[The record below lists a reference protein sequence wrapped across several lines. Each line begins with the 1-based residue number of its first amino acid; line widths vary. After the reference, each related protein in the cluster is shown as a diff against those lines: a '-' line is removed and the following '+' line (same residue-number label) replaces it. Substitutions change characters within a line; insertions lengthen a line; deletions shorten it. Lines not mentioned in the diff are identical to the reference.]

1 MRPQTAFFV
10 QCFSIIPTMSRL
22 ITTAIATFLFCQL
35 TAQSFPRVSVPF
47 RTADGQLLHNALA
60 GGLNNPQISEADLN
74 NDGITD
80 LFVFDRK
87 GGVALP
93 FLHDGVAGSVNY
105 TYAPEFAAN
114 FPTIEGWAL
123 LRDFNGDGIA
133 DLFAYSDVPG
143 IDGIM
148 VHRGYFDAQNRLAF
162 QRLMFNNSYRLIYFP
177 LANGST
183 TQLYVSRIDIPD
195 ITDVDGD
202 GDLDIL
208 TFGVAGGYMEY
219 YANRS
224 LEMGLGR
231 DTVVY
236 RLVSNCWGGFYE
248 SGVTEQID
256 LAPNSGQCYNPFHD
270 GEGEGVEFRHTG
282 STILAFDAD
291 GDGDKDLVLGDIS
304 FNNLNFLTNGGT
316 PQTAWM
322 TAQDIAFPSNDVP
335 VNLPLFPAAFMVDVD
350 HDGKK
355 DMLVAPNASIASEDY
370 NALWWY
376 RNTQGLPHR
385 FERQQTDFL
394 IETMLDFGTGAYPA
408 FADVNGDGLT
418 DLVVGNNSYY
428 REFGAKESRLHL
440 FLNTGTLEAP
450 AFQLADDNWLNM
462 RTIAAS
468 TFNLAPAFG
477 DLDGDGDTDLLVGTD
492 LGKLYF
498 FRNLAGSSMPVQFD
512 AVQFPYMNINV
523 GTASTPCMAD
533 LNRDGLMDILVGER
547 NGNINFFVNTGSGG
561 EPDFV
566 GEPDLEPNVFFL
578 GRVDTRITGA
588 FPNGYSAPSA
598 VWDGQEYILFTGTSQ
613 GRIEAYSVI
622 QSDFTSMFP
631 VISETWGN
639 IHTGTQS
646 RMAFADLDN
655 DGLLELAVGNDRGGL
670 QFFQT
675 PLPALAPNA
684 VQQEPDAASSVKV
697 FPNPTRNILFF
708 SRVNAGAEEVE
719 ISFFNAEGRLM
730 RQSRRSGAHWQEDLG
745 DWPAGMYVW
754 RVAGPDGVVSG
765 KVMKTAE

>member
-1 MRPQTAFFV
+1 MF
-10 QCFSIIPTMSRL
+10 RL
-22 ITTAIATFLFCQL
+22 FTTAIATILFCQL
-35 TAQSFPRVSVPF
+35 TAQTFQRLSVPF
-47 RTADGQLLHNALA
+47 RNSEGQLLHNALA

-80 LFVFDRK
+80 LFVFDKK
-87 GGVALP
+87 GGVVLP
-93 FLHDGVAGSVNY
+93 FLHDGVPGSVNY

-114 FPTIEGWAL
+114 FPAITGWAL

-133 DLFAYSDVPG
+133 DLFAYSDGP

-162 QRLMFNNSYRLIYFP
+162 QRLMFNNSYQIIYFP
-177 LANGST
+177 LPGGST
-183 TQLYVSRIDIPD
+183 TQLYVTRIDIPE

-248 SGVTEQID
+248 SGFTEQID
-256 LAPNSGQCYNPFHD
+256 LAPNSGQCYDPFHD
-270 GEGEGVEFRHTG
+270 GGGEEVELRHIG
-282 STILAFDAD
+282 STVLAFDAD

-335 VNLPLFPAAFMVDVD
+335 VNLPLFPAAFWVDVD

-355 DMLVAPNASIASEDY
+355 DLLAAPNASVGSEDY
-370 NALWWY
+370 DVLWWY
-376 RNTQGLPHR
+376 RNTQGIPHR

-394 IETMLDFGTGAYPA
+394 IETMLDFGTAAHPA

-428 REFGAKESRLHL
+428 REFGSKESRLHL
-440 FLNTGTLEAP
+440 FLNIGTPEAP
-450 AFQLADDNWLNM
+450 AFQLADDNWLDM
-462 RTIAAS
+462 SAIAFA

-477 DLDGDGDTDLLVGTD
+477 DLDSDGDTDLLVGTD
-492 LGKLYF
+492 LGELYYF
-498 FRNLAGSSMPVQFD
+498 NNLAGPGQSMQLG
-512 AVQFPYMNINV
+512 AAQFPFLNIDA
-523 GTASTPCMAD
+523 GTASAPCMAD

-547 NGNINFFVNTGSGG
+547 NGNVNFFVNIGTVGS
-561 EPDFV
+561 PAFLADTV
-566 GEPDLEPNVFFL
+566 APNAERL
-578 GRVDTRITGA
+578 GLVDARIPGA
-588 FPNGYSAPSA
+588 FPNGYSAPTV
-598 VWDGQEYILFTGTSQ
+598 VWDGQQYVLFTGTSQ
-613 GRIEAYSVI
+613 GRIEAYSVL
-622 QSDFTSMFP
+622 QSNFRDSFP
-631 VISETWGN
+631 LISETWGG
-639 IHTGTQS
+639 IYTGAQS
-646 RMAFADLDN
+646 RIAFADLDN
-655 DGLLELAVGNDRGGL
+655 NGLLEIAVGNDRGGL
-670 QFFQT
+670 QLFQT
-675 PLPALAPNA
+675 PLPALMPNA
-684 VQQEPDAASSVKV
+684 VQPEIAAAFSVKV
-697 FPNPTRNILFF
+697 FPNPTRNTLFF
-708 SRVNAGAEEVE
+708 SRPDAGTAELEVS
-719 ISFFNAEGRLM
+719 IYNAEGRLM
-730 RQSRRSGAHWQEDLG
+730 RQSRKSGVHWQEDLG

-754 RVAGPDGVVSG
+754 RVAGPDGVFSG
-765 KVMKTAE
+765 KVIKAAE

>member
-1 MRPQTAFFV
+1 
-10 QCFSIIPTMSRL
+10 MSRL
-22 ITTAIATFLFCQL
+22 IIAAIATLFFLPLQ
-35 TAQSFPRVSVPF
+35 AQTFPRFSVPF
-47 RTADGQLLHNALA
+47 RTADGQLLRNALA
-60 GGLNNPQISEADLN
+60 GGLNNPQVSEADLN
-74 NDGITD
+74 NDGIKD

-87 GGVALP
+87 GGVVLP

-105 TYAPEFAAN
+105 TYAPEYADN
-114 FPTIEGWAL
+114 FPALNSWAL

-133 DLFAYSDVPG
+133 DLFAYPDVPG

-162 QRLMFNNSYRLIYFP
+162 QRLMFNNPYRLIYFP
-177 LANGST
+177 LPGGST
-183 TQLYVSRIDIPD
+183 TQLYVSRIDIPE

-208 TFGVAGGYMEY
+208 TFGVNGGYMEY

-248 SGVTEQID
+248 SGVTEHID
-256 LAPNSGQCYNPFHD
+256 LATNSGQCYNPFHD
-270 GEGEGVEFRHTG
+270 GEDEGVEFRHTG
-282 STILAFDAD
+282 STVLAFDAD

-322 TAQDIAFPSNDVP
+322 TAQDIVFPSYDVP

-355 DMLVAPNASIASEDY
+355 DMLVAPNASFASEDY
-370 NALWWY
+370 HALWWY
-376 RNTQGLPHR
+376 RNTQGIPHR

-394 IETMLDFGTGAYPA
+394 IETMLDFGTAAHPA

-440 FLNTGTLEAP
+440 FLNTGTPEAP

-462 RTIAAS
+462 RAIAAA

-492 LGKLYF
+492 LGELYF
-498 FRNLAGSSMPVQFD
+498 FKNSAGSSMPVQFD
-512 AVQFPYMNINV
+512 AAQFPYMNINA

-533 LNRDGLMDILVGER
+533 LNRDGLTDILVGER
-547 NGNINFFVNTGSGG
+547 NGNVNFFVNIGTVGS
-561 EPDFV
+561 PAFLADTIA
-566 GEPDLEPNVFFL
+566 PNAERL
-578 GRVDTRITGA
+578 GRVDARVPGFTQ
-588 FPNGYSAPSA
+588 GYSAPA
-598 VWDGQEYILFTGTSQ
+598 VVWDGQGHLLFMGTNQ
-613 GRIEAYSVI
+613 GRIEAYTVLPS
-622 QSDFTSMFP
+622 SFRDSFP
-631 VISETWGN
+631 LISETWGE

-646 RMAFADLDN
+646 RLAFADLDN
-655 DGLLELAVGNDRGGL
+655 DGLLELAVGNERGGL
-670 QFFQT
+670 QFFRT
-675 PLPALAPNA
+675 PLPALAPNS
-684 VQQEPDAASSVKV
+684 VKPEPAAGPSVKV

-708 SRVNAGAEEVE
+708 SRTDTGTAELELS
-719 ISFFNAEGRLM
+719 IYNAEGRLM

-745 DWPAGMYVW
+745 NWPDGMYFW
-754 RVAGPDGVVSG
+754 RLAGTDGVISG
-765 KVMKTAE
+765 KVMKTAKGR